1 MTFGAGRPC
10 KLEQSLRRTGEELVH
25 SLVNPFLLIL
35 YSNVHD
41 PRALAAIL
49 QKAEADLANMKHPD
63 PYIREF
69 SWLNSVVGCLVQI
82 RLQHRLLPEVQN
94 GVFSRIHLNI
104 NS

>member
-1 MTFGAGRPC
+1 MSWFTHW
-10 KLEQSLRRTGEELVH
+10 S
-25 SLVNPFLLIL
+25 NILLIL

-49 QKAEADLANMKHPD
+49 QKAEADLASMKHPD

-69 SWLNSVVGCLVQI
+69 RWLIPLLVI
-82 RLQHRLLPEVQN
+82 CSNKATAPTAPGGTKWCV
-94 GVFSRIHLNI
+94 SRIHLNI